1 MGHAMV
7 SASALPPVLDAM
19 PTAVA
24 VALLCVAVAAEIVVV
39 PVIILPGATMTLLA
53 GALIG
58 AGRPAVE
65 VAVPVCAAVIAA
77 DQLAFFGGAI
87 VISWWHRR
95 RGERAG
101 TLPAERR
108 GRAARWLTATMPA
121 LAGATG
127 MPYGQFAPRMLVMRV
142 PWLAAAL
149 AAGTLAADSLRE
161 IGHVAGVAG
170 LIASVV
176 VIAGL
181 VLVRRRPH
189 APRELISRTEAA
201 LRALVRRSD

>member
-1 MGHAMV
+1 
-7 SASALPPVLDAM
+7 VLNAM

-24 VALLCVAVAAEIVVV
+24 VAVLCVAVTAEIIAV
-39 PVIILPGATMTLLA
+39 PVIILPGGTVTLLA

-65 VAVPVCAAVIAA
+65 VAVPICVSVIVA
-77 DQLAFFGGAI
+77 DQLAYFGGAI

-95 RGERAG
+95 HQEKAGSVPRA
-101 TLPAERR
+101 RQ
-108 GRAARWLTATMPA
+108 GRAAKWLAATMPA

-127 MPYGQFAPRMLVMRV
+127 MPYREFAPRLLVMRV

-149 AAGTLAADSLRE
+149 FAGTLAADSLRE

-170 LIASVV
+170 LIASIL

-181 VLVRRRPH
+181 VIVRHRPDSLRRLVDETGSAVRTLLRRPG
-189 APRELISRTEAA
+189 
-201 LRALVRRSD
+201 